1 MRRDAGDRMR
11 TAWAI
16 VLIASLSFVSLKAAD
31 AVKGKANFVRCAA
44 CHTLRAELKN
54 VLGPTLESVF
64 GRRAGSREDY
74 RYSPAMRRSAIIW
87 TADTIAAYLA
97 DPQGYI
103 RNNRMPFEGIKDA
116 AERADLIAYLEQ
128 ATRIDP
134 ARP

>member
-1 MRRDAGDRMR
+1 MC
-11 TAWAI
+11 
-16 VLIASLSFVSLKAAD
+16 VVSLLALLAARPVRAAD
-31 AVKGKANFVRCAA
+31 SEKGKATFVKCAA

-54 VLGPTLESVF
+54 VLGPTLEGVF

-74 RYSPAMRRSAIIW
+74 RYSPAMRRSTITW
-87 TADTIAAYLA
+87 TADTIGAYIA

-128 ATRIDP
+128 ATKSAAGRH
-134 ARP
+134 